1 MSCPACLGQVT
12 SAICTCAE
20 FDCEPDVPVTPA
32 TPFGFACDD
41 VAAGVSCRQYE
52 QVKVLRAENKRL
64 LVQLAALAAQLAAV
78 ECREPCC
85 DPDRKW
91 LGVIADA
98 IERNEVPR
106 LRVAI
111 REANGR

>member
-52 QVKVLRAENKRL
+52 QVKVLRAEVERL
-64 LVQLAALAAQLAAV
+64 KALAV
-78 ECREPCC
+78 CPRPCC
-85 DPDRKW
+85 APNRKW
-91 LGVIADA
+91 VGALGLEIQA
-98 IERNEVPR
+98 
-106 LRVAI
+106 
-111 REANGR
+111 GR